1 MPGRLRPCPALPQG
15 QGVYPAADAAQ
26 TQDLARIGWREFFR
40 DDRLRQVIEL
50 GLANNQ
56 DLRLAVA
63 NVQAARAQYRAQRA
77 DLFPAISASGSGTYT
92 NTASFAASAGGA
104 ASGVLPISS
113 ISPAMSVC
121 RRSRSTC
128 SAACA
133 T

>member
-1 MPGRLRPCPALPQG
+1 MTKSQTMLAAVLPALLLSGCNMAPRYARPAAAVPPALPQG

-92 NTASFAASAGGA
+92 NTA
-104 ASGVLPISS
+104 
-113 ISPAMSVC
+113 
-121 RRSRSTC
+121 
-128 SAACA
+128 
-133 T
+133 